1 MMKQIVLISLCL
13 TVAHSFLFGGSSGGS
28 GGGCCC
34 EPQCGPPQACCAPP
48 PPPPAPCQCGAP
60 QPCMQQQQPQIFQQP
75 QMYQGP
81 MNQNLPLC
89 RPRYIII
96 RPLEHFNS
104 GGYQNNQQQQPMGPA
119 PMQQQQGGGGSYAQ
133 APQPMPQAPVQQP
146 QGQQYVQPA
155 APQQGP
161 IETPQ
166 QAGYKA
172 LASKTQNNDA
182 KCNSI
187 ELRSIMESEI
197 TPSNAN
203 ESKRRIHKIA
213 NEQFETE
220 NSDRGIDVICA
231 ASEFSYRIA
240 TDLYC
245 EHQKAD
251 ITCFAFQQSQPQ

>member
-1 MMKQIVLISLCL
+1 
-13 TVAHSFLFGGSSGGS
+13 
-28 GGGCCC
+28 
-34 EPQCGPPQACCAPP
+34 
-48 PPPPAPCQCGAP
+48 
-60 QPCMQQQQPQIFQQP
+60 
-75 QMYQGP
+75 
-81 MNQNLPLC
+81 
-89 RPRYIII
+89 
-96 RPLEHFNS
+96 
-104 GGYQNNQQQQPMGPA
+104 
-119 PMQQQQGGGGSYAQ
+119 
-133 APQPMPQAPVQQP
+133 MPQAPVQQP

-172 LASKTQNNDA
+172 LASKTQNTDA

-220 NSDRGIDVICA
+220 NSVRGIDVICA

-245 EHQKAD
+245 EHQKDD
-251 ITCFAFQQSQPQ
+251 ITCFAYQQSQP

>member
-1 MMKQIVLISLCL
+1 MMKQILLVSLCL
-13 TVAHSFLFGGSSGGS
+13 TVAQSFLFGGSGGGS
-28 GGGCCC
+28 GGCCC

-48 PPPPAPCQCGAP
+48 PPPPAPCQCAAP
-60 QPCMQQQQPQIFQQP
+60 QPCMQQQQA
-75 QMYQGP
+75 P
-81 MNQNLPLC
+81 MFQNLPTC

-96 RPLEHFNS
+96 RPLENYNS
-104 GGYQNNQQQQPMGPA
+104 GYQNFQQQQQPMGPQPMGPA
-119 PMQQQQGGGGSYAQ
+119 PMQQQGGGGSYAQ

-172 LASKTQNNDA
+172 LASKTQNTDA

-203 ESKRRIHKIA
+203 ESKRRIHKTA
-213 NEQFETE
+213 NELFETE
-220 NSDRGIDVICA
+220 NSAQGIDVICA

-251 ITCFAFQQSQPQ
+251 ITCFAYQQSQPQ

>member
-1 MMKQIVLISLCL
+1 
-13 TVAHSFLFGGSSGGS
+13 
-28 GGGCCC
+28 
-34 EPQCGPPQACCAPP
+34 
-48 PPPPAPCQCGAP
+48 
-60 QPCMQQQQPQIFQQP
+60 MQQQAPMFQ
-75 QMYQGP
+75 
-81 MNQNLPLC
+81 QNLPTC

-96 RPLEHFNS
+96 RPLENYNS
-104 GGYQNNQQQQPMGPA
+104 GYQNMQQQQSFGPA
-119 PMQQQQGGGGSYAQ
+119 PMPQQQQQQQQQGGGGSYAQ

-172 LASKTQNNDA
+172 LASKTQNTDA

-220 NSDRGIDVICA
+220 NSVRGIDVICA

-245 EHQKAD
+245 EHQKDD
-251 ITCFAFQQSQPQ
+251 ITCFAYQQSQP